1 MGSFLTCF
9 CIELGNDK
17 IEGRPSNRVE
27 NINEDTDDELDYIFN
42 NYVVNNPSYYR
53 YTSD

>member
-17 IEGRPSNRVE
+17 IECQPSNNQVD
-27 NINEDTDDELDYIFN
+27 NINEDTDDELGYIIN
-42 NYVVNNPSYYR
+42 NSCTYR